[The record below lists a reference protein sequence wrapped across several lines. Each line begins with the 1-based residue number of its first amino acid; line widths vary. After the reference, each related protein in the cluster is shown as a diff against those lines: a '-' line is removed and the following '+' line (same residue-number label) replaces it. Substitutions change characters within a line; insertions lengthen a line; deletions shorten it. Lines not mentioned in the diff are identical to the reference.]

1 MTGSSMTYV
10 CQYGLLL
17 GAMIS
22 LVIPTQGFAADVRKK
37 DASGFSEIEVPQVKQ
52 AIPFGRIPTDA
63 KTPPTVKSSPA
74 APNQPIQCG
83 PDNAQSEA
91 CKAK

>member
-1 MTGSSMTYV
+1 MTYV
-10 CQYGLLL
+10 CRFGFLAA
-17 GAMIS
+17 AMITVVTATPGS
-22 LVIPTQGFAADVRKK
+22 AADVRKK
-37 DASGFSEIEVPQVKQ
+37 DSAGFSEIEVPQVKQ
-52 AIPFGRIPTDA
+52 AIPLGRIPADA

-83 PDNAQSEA
+83 PENAQSEA